1 MGDGGDRERR
11 SMSFLSV
18 FGYDLFSGA
27 FSLAMVVCTGLFV
40 LRTLSFDKG
49 KFRGGGIVLAAVWIV
64 MEAGAAA
71 LLYKAGLLRYYF
83 VSILMEYV
91 LLIGNA
97 LCIGVLFRERFR
109 RCWGIVLFAGIAAES
124 SVMMVFILT
133 SERPY
138 DLSIGEER
146 IRYLLSNYILGPA
159 AILLIL
165 FLLHQLKVG
174 DAYRRWLEHRD
185 VWNWGMLCLSAYPV
199 LIYSM
204 MALFTY
210 GGMSRN
216 SSMSIAYLVLIAALI
231 VFHYKGRE
239 EWQRKEAAAQSLIV
253 QQQEAYIRTLE
264 GMQKEMRRFRHD
276 YKNMMSGMY
285 LTAKEGELT
294 EAMDYIRELTEDFD
308 SQIGGQIRQMSH
320 LGNVCMTEVR
330 GLLLAKISQMQKEGT
345 ACELEVMR
353 PFRETGC
360 RTTDLCRCL
369 GILIDNAMD
378 EVRGKEDARV
388 HIMISCQEGYTT
400 FRVKNRLYHEV
411 DVHRIWQQGYSTR
424 GAERG
429 IGLAS
434 YRKILDGYGN
444 VLPATAV
451 EEGYFVQEFKVEERN
466 AG

>member
-1 MGDGGDRERR
+1 
-11 SMSFLSV
+11 MSFLSV

-27 FSLAMVVCTGLFV
+27 FSLAMAVCTGLFV
-40 LRTLSFDKG
+40 LRTLSFG
-49 KFRGGGIVLAAVWIV
+49 RGRCRGGGIVLAAVWIV

-71 LLYKAGLLRYYF
+71 LLYKAGLMRYFSVY
-83 VSILMEYV
+83 ILMEYV
-91 LLIGNA
+91 QLIGNA
-97 LCIGVLFRERFR
+97 LCIGFLFRERFR
-109 RCWGIVLFAGIAAES
+109 RCWGIVLFEGIAAQI

-138 DLSIGEER
+138 DLSIREER
-146 IRYLLSNYILGPA
+146 IRYLLSNYMLGPA

-165 FLLHQLKVG
+165 FLLYQLKVG

-185 VWNWGMLCLSAYPV
+185 VWNWGTLCLSAYPV
-199 LIYSM
+199 LVFGM
-204 MALFTY
+204 MGLFTY

-216 SSMSIAYLVLIAALI
+216 SSLSIAYLVLIAALI

-264 GMQKEMRRFRHD
+264 GMQEEMRRFRHD

-294 EAMDYIRELTEDFD
+294 EAMDYIREMTDDFD
-308 SQIGGQIRQMSH
+308 SQIGGQIRQMSQ
-320 LGNVCMTEVR
+320 LSNVCMTEIK
-330 GLLLAKISQMQKEGT
+330 GLLLAKIAQMQKEGT

-353 PFRETGC
+353 PFGGTGC

-378 EVRGKEDARV
+378 EVRGREDARV
-388 HIMISCQEGYTT
+388 YIMVSCQEGYTT
-400 FRVKNRLYHEV
+400 FRVKNRLYH
-411 DVHRIWQQGYSTR
+411 DIDFHRIWQQGYSTR
-424 GAERG
+424 GADRG
-429 IGLAS
+429 TGLAS
-434 YRKILDGYGN
+434 YRKILEGYEN

-451 EEGYFVQEFKVEERN
+451 QDGFFVQEFKVQERS

>member
-1 MGDGGDRERR
+1 
-11 SMSFLSV
+11 MSFLSV

-27 FSLAMVVCTGLFV
+27 FSLAMAVCTGLFV
-40 LRTLSFDKG
+40 LRTLSFG
-49 KFRGGGIVLAAVWIV
+49 RGRCRGGGIVLAAVWIV

-71 LLYKAGLLRYYF
+71 LLYKAGLMRYFSVY
-83 VSILMEYV
+83 ILMEYV
-91 LLIGNA
+91 QLIGNA
-97 LCIGVLFRERFR
+97 LCIGFLFRERFR
-109 RCWGIVLFAGIAAES
+109 RCWGIVLFEGIVAQI

-138 DLSIGEER
+138 DLSIREER
-146 IRYLLSNYILGPA
+146 IRYLLSNYMLGPA

-165 FLLHQLKVG
+165 FLLYQLKVG

-185 VWNWGMLCLSAYPV
+185 VWNWGTLCLSAYPV
-199 LIYSM
+199 LVFGM
-204 MALFTY
+204 MGLFTY

-216 SSMSIAYLVLIAALI
+216 SSLSIACLVFTAALI

-264 GMQKEMRRFRHD
+264 GMQEEMRRFRHD

-294 EAMDYIRELTEDFD
+294 EAMDYIREMTDDFD
-308 SQIGGQIRQMSH
+308 SQIGGQIRQMSQ
-320 LGNVCMTEVR
+320 LSNVCMTEIK
-330 GLLLAKISQMQKEGT
+330 GLLLAKIAQMQKEGT

-353 PFRETGC
+353 PFGGTGC

-378 EVRGKEDARV
+378 EVRGREDARV
-388 HIMISCQEGYTT
+388 YIMVSCQEGYTT
-400 FRVKNRLYHEV
+400 FRVKNRLYH
-411 DVHRIWQQGYSTR
+411 DIDFHRIWQQGYSTR
-424 GAERG
+424 GEDRG

-434 YRKILDGYGN
+434 YRKILEGYEN
-444 VLPATAV
+444 VLPATSV
-451 EEGYFVQEFKVEERN
+451 QDGYFVQEFKVQERN

>member
-1 MGDGGDRERR
+1 
-11 SMSFLSV
+11 MSFLSV

-27 FSLAMVVCTGLFV
+27 FSLAMAVCTGLFV
-40 LRTLSFDKG
+40 LRTLSFG
-49 KFRGGGIVLAAVWIV
+49 RGRCRGGGIVLAAVWIV

-71 LLYKAGLLRYYF
+71 LLYKAGLMRYFSVY
-83 VSILMEYV
+83 ILMEYV
-91 LLIGNA
+91 QLIGNA
-97 LCIGVLFRERFR
+97 LCIGFLFRERFR
-109 RCWGIVLFAGIAAES
+109 RCWGIVLFEGIVAQI

-138 DLSIGEER
+138 DLSIREER
-146 IRYLLSNYILGPA
+146 IRYLLSNYMLGPA

-165 FLLHQLKVG
+165 FLLYQLKVG

-185 VWNWGMLCLSAYPV
+185 VWNWGTLCLSAYPV
-199 LIYSM
+199 LVFGM
-204 MALFTY
+204 MGLFTY

-216 SSMSIAYLVLIAALI
+216 SSLSIAYLVLIAALI

-294 EAMDYIRELTEDFD
+294 EAMDYIREMTDDFD
-308 SQIGGQIRQMSH
+308 SQIGGQIRQMSQ
-320 LGNVCMTEVR
+320 LSNVCMTEIK
-330 GLLLAKISQMQKEGT
+330 GLLLAKIAQMQKEGT

-353 PFRETGC
+353 PFGGTGC

-378 EVRGKEDARV
+378 EVRGREDARV
-388 HIMISCQEGYTT
+388 YIMVSCQEGYTT
-400 FRVKNRLYHEV
+400 FRVKNRLYH
-411 DVHRIWQQGYSTR
+411 DIDFHRIWQQGYSTR
-424 GAERG
+424 GADRG
-429 IGLAS
+429 TGLAS
-434 YRKILDGYGN
+434 YRKILEGYEN

-451 EEGYFVQEFKVEERN
+451 QDGFFVQEFKVQERS

>member
-1 MGDGGDRERR
+1 
-11 SMSFLSV
+11 MSFLSV

-27 FSLAMVVCTGLFV
+27 FSLAMAVCTGLFV
-40 LRTLSFDKG
+40 LRTLSFG
-49 KFRGGGIVLAAVWIV
+49 RGRCRGGGIVLAAVWIV

-71 LLYKAGLLRYYF
+71 LLYKAGLMRYFSVY
-83 VSILMEYV
+83 ILMEYV
-91 LLIGNA
+91 QLIGNA
-97 LCIGVLFRERFR
+97 LCIGFLFRERFR
-109 RCWGIVLFAGIAAES
+109 RCWGIALFEGIAAQI

-138 DLSIGEER
+138 DLSIREER
-146 IRYLLSNYILGPA
+146 IRYLLSNYMLGPA

-165 FLLHQLKVG
+165 FLLYQLKVG

-185 VWNWGMLCLSAYPV
+185 VWNWGTLCLSAYPV
-199 LIYSM
+199 LVFGM
-204 MALFTY
+204 MGLFTY

-216 SSMSIAYLVLIAALI
+216 SSLSIAYLVLIAALI

-264 GMQKEMRRFRHD
+264 GMQEEMRRFRHD

-294 EAMDYIRELTEDFD
+294 EAMDYIREMTDDFD
-308 SQIGGQIRQMSH
+308 SQIGGQIRQMSQ
-320 LGNVCMTEVR
+320 LSNVCMTEIK
-330 GLLLAKISQMQKEGT
+330 GLLLAKIAQMQKEGT

-353 PFRETGC
+353 PFGGTGC

-378 EVRGKEDARV
+378 EVRGREDARV
-388 HIMISCQEGYTT
+388 YIMVSCQEGYTT
-400 FRVKNRLYHEV
+400 FRVKNRLYH
-411 DVHRIWQQGYSTR
+411 DIDFHRIWQQGYSTR
-424 GAERG
+424 GADRG
-429 IGLAS
+429 TGLAS
-434 YRKILDGYGN
+434 YRKILEGYEN

-451 EEGYFVQEFKVEERN
+451 QDGFFVQEFKVQERS

>member
-1 MGDGGDRERR
+1 
-11 SMSFLSV
+11 MSFLSV

-27 FSLAMVVCTGLFV
+27 FSLAMAVCTGLFV
-40 LRTLSFDKG
+40 LRTLSFG
-49 KFRGGGIVLAAVWIV
+49 RGRCRGGGIVLAAVWIV

-71 LLYKAGLLRYYF
+71 LLYKAGLMRYFSVY
-83 VSILMEYV
+83 ILMEYV
-91 LLIGNA
+91 QLIGNA
-97 LCIGVLFRERFR
+97 LCIGFLFRERFR
-109 RCWGIVLFAGIAAES
+109 RCWGIVLFEGIVAQI

-185 VWNWGMLCLSAYPV
+185 VWNWGTLCLSAYPV
-199 LIYSM
+199 LVFGM
-204 MALFTY
+204 MGLFTY

-216 SSMSIAYLVLIAALI
+216 SSLSIAYLVLIAALI

-264 GMQKEMRRFRHD
+264 GMQEEMRRFRHD

-294 EAMDYIRELTEDFD
+294 EAMDYIREMTDDFD
-308 SQIGGQIRQMSH
+308 SQIGGQIRQMSQ
-320 LGNVCMTEVR
+320 LSNVCMTEIK
-330 GLLLAKISQMQKEGT
+330 GLLLAKIAQMQKEGT

-353 PFRETGC
+353 PFGGTGC

-378 EVRGKEDARV
+378 EVRGREDARV
-388 HIMISCQEGYTT
+388 YIMVSCQEGYTT
-400 FRVKNRLYHEV
+400 FRVKNRLYH
-411 DVHRIWQQGYSTR
+411 DIDFHRIWQQGYSTR
-424 GAERG
+424 GADRG
-429 IGLAS
+429 TGLAS
-434 YRKILDGYGN
+434 YRKILEGYEN

-451 EEGYFVQEFKVEERN
+451 QDGFFVQEFKVQERS

>member
-1 MGDGGDRERR
+1 VGDGGDRERR
-11 SMSFLSV
+11 NMSFLSV
-18 FGYDLFSGA
+18 FVYDMFSGV
-27 FSLAMVVCTGLFV
+27 FGLAMVVCAGLFV
-40 LRTLSFDKG
+40 LRILSFGRG
-49 KFRGGGIVLAAVWIV
+49 KFRGGGIVLAAAWIV
-64 MEAGAAA
+64 TGAGIAA
-71 LLYKAGLLRYYF
+71 LLYKAGLLRNFF
-83 VSILMEYV
+83 VAILMEYV
-91 LLIGNA
+91 QLIGGA
-97 LCIGVLFRERFR
+97 LCIGFLFRERFR
-109 RCWGIVLFAGIAAES
+109 RCWGIVLFEGI
-124 SVMMVFILT
+124 VMHFSTVVVFVLT

-146 IRYLLSNYILGPA
+146 VRYLISNYMLGPA
-159 AILLIL
+159 AVLLVF
-165 FLLHQLKVG
+165 FLLRQLKVG
-174 DAYRRWLEHRD
+174 DAYCRWLEHRD
-185 VWNWGMLCLSAYPV
+185 VWSWGMICLSAYPV
-199 LIYSM
+199 VIYG
-204 MALFTY
+204 MATLLTY

-216 SSMSIAYLVLIAALI
+216 GGLSITYLVLIAALV

-253 QQQEAYIRTLE
+253 RQQEAYIRTLE
-264 GMQKEMRRFRHD
+264 GMQEEMRRFRHD

-294 EAMDYIRELTEDFD
+294 EAMDYIREMTDDFD
-308 SQIGGQIRQMSH
+308 SQIGGQIRQMSQ
-320 LGNVCMTEVR
+320 LGNVCMTEIR
-330 GLLLAKISQMQKEGT
+330 GLLLAKIAQMQKEGT
-345 ACELEVMR
+345 VCELEVMR
-353 PFRETGC
+353 PFCGTGC

-378 EVRGKEDARV
+378 EVRGREDARV

-434 YRKILDGYGN
+434 YRKILDGYEN

-451 EEGYFVQEFKVEERN
+451 QEGYFVQEFKVEERN

>member
-1 MGDGGDRERR
+1 
-11 SMSFLSV
+11 MSFLSV

-27 FSLAMVVCTGLFV
+27 FSLAMAVCTGLFV
-40 LRTLSFDKG
+40 LRTLSFG
-49 KFRGGGIVLAAVWIV
+49 RGRCRGGGIVLAVVWIV

-71 LLYKAGLLRYYF
+71 LLYKAGLLRYYS
-83 VSILMEYV
+83 VNILMEYV
-91 LLIGNA
+91 QLIGNA
-97 LCIGVLFRERFR
+97 LCIGFLFRERFR
-109 RCWGIVLFAGIAAES
+109 RCWGIVLFEGIAAQI

-138 DLSIGEER
+138 DLSIREER
-146 IRYLLSNYILGPA
+146 IRYLLSNYMLGPA

-165 FLLHQLKVG
+165 SLLYQLKVG

-185 VWNWGMLCLSAYPV
+185 VWNWGTLCLSAYPV
-199 LIYSM
+199 LVFGM
-204 MALFTY
+204 MGLFTY

-216 SSMSIAYLVLIAALI
+216 SSLSIAYLVLTAALI

-264 GMQKEMRRFRHD
+264 GMQEEMRRFRHD

-294 EAMDYIRELTEDFD
+294 QAIDYIQEMTDDFD
-308 SQIGGQIRQMSH
+308 SQIGGQIRQMSQ
-320 LGNVCMTEVR
+320 LSNVCMTEIK
-330 GLLLAKISQMQKEGT
+330 GLLLAKIAQMQKEGT
-345 ACELEVMR
+345 ACDLEVMR
-353 PFRETGC
+353 PFRGTGC

-378 EVRGKEDARV
+378 EVRGREDARV
-388 HIMISCQEGYTT
+388 YIMVSCQEGYTT
-400 FRVKNRLYHEV
+400 FRVKNQLYH
-411 DVHRIWQQGYSTR
+411 DIDFHRIWQQGYSTR
-424 GAERG
+424 GADRG

-434 YRKILDGYGN
+434 YRKILEGYEN

-451 EEGYFVQEFKVEERN
+451 QDGYFVQEFKVQERS

>member
-1 MGDGGDRERR
+1 
-11 SMSFLSV
+11 MSFLSV

-27 FSLAMVVCTGLFV
+27 FSLAMAVCTGLFV
-40 LRTLSFDKG
+40 LRTLSFG
-49 KFRGGGIVLAAVWIV
+49 RGRCRGGGIVLAAVWIV

-71 LLYKAGLLRYYF
+71 LLYKAGLMRYFSVY
-83 VSILMEYV
+83 ILMEYV
-91 LLIGNA
+91 QLIGNA
-97 LCIGVLFRERFR
+97 LCIGFLFRERFR
-109 RCWGIVLFAGIAAES
+109 RCWGIVLFEGIVAQI

-264 GMQKEMRRFRHD
+264 GMQEEMRRFRHD

-294 EAMDYIRELTEDFD
+294 EAMDYIREMTDDFD
-308 SQIGGQIRQMSH
+308 SQIGGQIRQMSQ
-320 LGNVCMTEVR
+320 LSNVCMTEIK
-330 GLLLAKISQMQKEGT
+330 GLLLAKIAQMQKEGT

-353 PFRETGC
+353 PFGGTGC

-378 EVRGKEDARV
+378 EVRGREDARV
-388 HIMISCQEGYTT
+388 YIMVSCQEGYTT
-400 FRVKNRLYHEV
+400 FRVKNRLYH
-411 DVHRIWQQGYSTR
+411 DIDFHRIWQQGYSTR
-424 GAERG
+424 GADRG
-429 IGLAS
+429 TGLAS
-434 YRKILDGYGN
+434 YRKILEGYEN

-451 EEGYFVQEFKVEERN
+451 QDGFFVQEFKVQERS

>member
-1 MGDGGDRERR
+1 
-11 SMSFLSV
+11 MSFLSV

-40 LRTLSFDKG
+40 LRTLSFGKG

-71 LLYKAGLLRYYF
+71 LLYKAGLLRYYS

-109 RCWGIVLFAGIAAES
+109 RCWGIVLFAGIAAQI

-159 AILLIL
+159 AVLLIL

-253 QQQEAYIRTLE
+253 QQQEA
-264 GMQKEMRRFRHD
+264 
-276 YKNMMSGMY
+276 
-285 LTAKEGELT
+285 
-294 EAMDYIRELTEDFD
+294 
-308 SQIGGQIRQMSH
+308 
-320 LGNVCMTEVR
+320 
-330 GLLLAKISQMQKEGT
+330 
-345 ACELEVMR
+345 
-353 PFRETGC
+353 
-360 RTTDLCRCL
+360 
-369 GILIDNAMD
+369 
-378 EVRGKEDARV
+378 
-388 HIMISCQEGYTT
+388 
-400 FRVKNRLYHEV
+400 
-411 DVHRIWQQGYSTR
+411 
-424 GAERG
+424 
-429 IGLAS
+429 
-434 YRKILDGYGN
+434 
-444 VLPATAV
+444 
-451 EEGYFVQEFKVEERN
+451 
-466 AG
+466 

>member
-1 MGDGGDRERR
+1 
-11 SMSFLSV
+11 MSFLSV
-18 FGYDLFSGA
+18 FGYDLYSGA
-27 FSLAMVVCTGLFV
+27 FSLAMAVCTGLFV
-40 LRTLSFDKG
+40 LRTLSFG
-49 KFRGGGIVLAAVWIV
+49 RGRCRGGGIVLAAVWIV

-71 LLYKAGLLRYYF
+71 LLYKAGLMRYFSVY
-83 VSILMEYV
+83 ILMEYV
-91 LLIGNA
+91 QLIGNA
-97 LCIGVLFRERFR
+97 LCIGFLFRERFR
-109 RCWGIVLFAGIAAES
+109 RCWGIVLFEGIVAQI

-138 DLSIGEER
+138 DLSIREER
-146 IRYLLSNYILGPA
+146 IRYLLSNYMLGPA

-165 FLLHQLKVG
+165 FLLYQLKVG

-185 VWNWGMLCLSAYPV
+185 VWNWGTLCLSAYPV
-199 LIYSM
+199 LVFGM
-204 MALFTY
+204 MGLFTY

-216 SSMSIAYLVLIAALI
+216 SSLSIAYLVLIAALI

-264 GMQKEMRRFRHD
+264 GMQEEMRRFRHD

-294 EAMDYIRELTEDFD
+294 EAMDYIREMTDDFD
-308 SQIGGQIRQMSH
+308 SQIGGQIRQMSQ
-320 LGNVCMTEVR
+320 LSNVCMTEIK
-330 GLLLAKISQMQKEGT
+330 GLLLAKIAQMQKEGT

-353 PFRETGC
+353 PFGGTGC

-378 EVRGKEDARV
+378 EVRGREDARV
-388 HIMISCQEGYTT
+388 YIMVSCQEGYTT
-400 FRVKNRLYHEV
+400 FRVKNRLYH
-411 DVHRIWQQGYSTR
+411 DIDFHRIWQQGYSTR
-424 GAERG
+424 GADRG
-429 IGLAS
+429 TGLAS
-434 YRKILDGYGN
+434 YRKILEGYEN

-451 EEGYFVQEFKVEERN
+451 QDGFFVQEFKVQERS

>member
-1 MGDGGDRERR
+1 
-11 SMSFLSV
+11 MSFLSV

-27 FSLAMVVCTGLFV
+27 FSLAMAVCTGLFV
-40 LRTLSFDKG
+40 LRTLSFG
-49 KFRGGGIVLAAVWIV
+49 RGRCRGGGIVLAAVWIV

-71 LLYKAGLLRYYF
+71 LLYKAGLMRYFSVY
-83 VSILMEYV
+83 ILMEYV
-91 LLIGNA
+91 QLIGNA
-97 LCIGVLFRERFR
+97 LCIGFLFRERFR
-109 RCWGIVLFAGIAAES
+109 RCWGIVLFEGIVAQI

-138 DLSIGEER
+138 DLSIREER
-146 IRYLLSNYILGPA
+146 IRYLLSNYMLGPA

-165 FLLHQLKVG
+165 FLLYQLKVG

-185 VWNWGMLCLSAYPV
+185 VWNWGTLCLSAYPV
-199 LIYSM
+199 LVFGM
-204 MALFTY
+204 MGLFTY

-216 SSMSIAYLVLIAALI
+216 SSLSIAYLVLIAALI

-264 GMQKEMRRFRHD
+264 GMQEEMRRFRHD

-294 EAMDYIRELTEDFD
+294 EAMDYIREMTDDFD
-308 SQIGGQIRQMSH
+308 SQIGGQIRQMSQ
-320 LGNVCMTEVR
+320 LSNVCMTEIK
-330 GLLLAKISQMQKEGT
+330 GLLLAKIAQMQKEGT

-353 PFRETGC
+353 PFGGTGC

-378 EVRGKEDARV
+378 EVRGREDARV
-388 HIMISCQEGYTT
+388 YIMVSCQEGYTT
-400 FRVKNRLYHEV
+400 FRVKNRLYH
-411 DVHRIWQQGYSTR
+411 DIDFHRIWQQGYSTR
-424 GAERG
+424 GADRG
-429 IGLAS
+429 TGLAS
-434 YRKILDGYGN
+434 YRKILEGYEN

-451 EEGYFVQEFKVEERN
+451 QEGYFIQEFKVQERN

>member
-1 MGDGGDRERR
+1 
-11 SMSFLSV
+11 MSFLSV

-40 LRTLSFDKG
+40 LRTLSFGKG

-71 LLYKAGLLRYYF
+71 LLYKAGLMRYFSVY
-83 VSILMEYV
+83 ILMEYV
-91 LLIGNA
+91 QLIGNA
-97 LCIGVLFRERFR
+97 LCIGFLFRERFR
-109 RCWGIVLFAGIAAES
+109 RCWGIVLFAGIAAQI

-138 DLSIGEER
+138 DLSIREER
-146 IRYLLSNYILGPA
+146 IRYLLSNYMLGPA

-165 FLLHQLKVG
+165 FLLYQLKVG

-264 GMQKEMRRFRHD
+264 GMQEEMRRFRHD

-294 EAMDYIRELTEDFD
+294 EAMDYIREMTDDFD
-308 SQIGGQIRQMSH
+308 SQIGGQIRQMSQ
-320 LGNVCMTEVR
+320 LSNVCMTEIK
-330 GLLLAKISQMQKEGT
+330 GLLLAKIAQMQKEGT

-353 PFRETGC
+353 PFGGTGC

-378 EVRGKEDARV
+378 EVRGREDARV
-388 HIMISCQEGYTT
+388 YIMVSCQEGYTT
-400 FRVKNRLYHEV
+400 FRVKNRLYH
-411 DVHRIWQQGYSTR
+411 DIDFHRIWQQGYSTR
-424 GAERG
+424 GADRG
-429 IGLAS
+429 TGLAS
-434 YRKILDGYGN
+434 YRKILEGYEN

-451 EEGYFVQEFKVEERN
+451 QDGFFVQEFKVQERS